1 MVQGVCDGFHLNFN
15 YYSTLIV
22 KVCFR
27 EYSLALLN
35 TYVINHYLQSEVQM
49 GRVAG
54 PLSNPHLPI
63 LHVSRF
69 EVILKCNQP
78 GKWHLILDL
87 SSTAGHSI
95 NDGITREDCSLHY
108 MKVDDISAGITQL
121 GWDKWIGKI

>member
-1 MVQGVCDGFHLNFN
+1 MCDGFHLNFN

-35 TYVINHYLQSEVQM
+35 THVISHYLQSEVQI
-49 GRVAG
+49 GTVAG
-54 PLSNPHLPI
+54 PLSNPPLPV

-69 EVILKCNQP
+69 GVIP
-78 GKWHLILDL
+78 MA
-87 SSTAGHSI
+87 STAGHSV

-108 MKVDDISAGITQL
+108 MEVDDISAGIMQL
-121 GWDKWIGKI
+121 GWDKQIGKI